1 MTQTRERAH
10 YVQTRYTQDV
20 QDIRAD
26 RHLSGDGKRRA
37 LAQAYLRTRDKLQ
50 QLQKKESEVVEK
62 RRRELERSLF
72 GLSVGRGD
80 AAMLS
85 LRDAQQRAASL
96 KAPAQALTLLA
107 TAERTGDDIL
117 ARAVAAQA
125 WDRGWTRVLDAYA
138 AERPGVL
145 EKFHE
150 LDSLDGRQSVGRRMA
165 TDMAFWRPPE
175 LRGAHTEAALRK
187 LVTG

>member
-1 MTQTRERAH
+1 MTQTPERAS
-10 YVQTRYTQDV
+10 YIQTRYAQDV
-20 QDIRAD
+20 KEIRAD
-26 RHLSGDGKRRA
+26 SHLSEDGKRRA
-37 LAQAYLRTRDKLQ
+37 LAQAYLRTRDDLRELQ
-50 QLQKKESEVVEK
+50 EKESEAIAK

-117 ARAVAAQA
+117 ARAVAAHS
-125 WDRGWTRVLDAYA
+125 WDRSWTKVLDAYA

-165 TDMAFWRPPE
+165 TAMAFRLPPE